1 MKIKFGTDG
10 WRGVISDDFTFE
22 NLIIV
27 TQATAKYYNNHPK
40 IKNGLVIGYDARF
53 MSDEYARLV
62 ARVLASNGIKV
73 ILADNM
79 VSSPMV
85 SLAAKEM
92 NLAGGVMITASHNP
106 PKYNGF
112 KIKGDFGGSAH
123 PEMVSEI
130 EKLLDENEKL
140 FKPKP
145 FDQLTN
151 EGLIQL
157 FDLRTFYKNYLLQK
171 FDINKIKQSKLKIIY
186 DSMYGSGQ
194 NFLNDLLGIDEIH
207 NVYNPSF
214 GGVNPEPLEENLKE
228 LSETI
233 KKGNYDLGIA
243 VDGDADRIGA
253 INEKG
258 NFVDSHKIFSL
269 LLKYLYEKK
278 NLRGLVVKTFSTT
291 EMLNKMCAKYGLE
304 ITVTPVGFKHVCKLM
319 TEKDVLIG
327 GEESGGIGVKIHI
340 PERDGIF
347 LGLLMAELLIDY
359 KMPLSS
365 LVQSLEDEF
374 GPHKYKRI
382 DIHTSEERKQEIL
395 NICKSGKIKTLNGYE
410 VKSMSDLDG
419 YKFFVDGGWLLIR
432 ASGTEP
438 ILRFYSEADSFEK
451 VQKLL
456 DAGINLK

>member
-73 ILADNM
+73 VLADNM

-130 EKLLDENEKL
+130 EKLLDENEKF

>member
-130 EKLLDENEKL
+130 EKLLDENEKF

>member
-382 DIHTSEERKQEIL
+382 DIHTSEDRKQEIL

>member
-130 EKLLDENEKL
+130 EKLLDENEKF

-253 INEKG
+253 VNEKG